1 MFLKKIKINSNSSI
15 FVILAILLIVGFAVN
30 PRFGS
35 ARNILSMLR
44 QAVPLGILTLGAS
57 FVMISGGVD
66 LSVAATIQLVPMF
79 FTFGYALYGV
89 PGLIIGI
96 FLALLVGFVIGL
108 LNGIVVTKGLV
119 PPFLATLFMGII
131 LVGMRYMILGSKPA
145 GIIPEGMQ
153 NFVKGSIGPI
163 PNAIIVLIII
173 AVLCHAV
180 LNNTVFGRNLI
191 AVGTNKSA
199 ANFSGVKVNFT
210 TIVSYCISSVVA
222 VISAIMVSG
231 YIGFAD
237 GDIATGYE
245 FDVLL
250 VAVLGGNA
258 LGGGRSSVTGILGGA
273 FVVTVLLS
281 IVIIFGLD
289 VNYQYIIKGSIL
301 LLAAIINTIVSK
313 K

>member
-1 MFLKKIKINSNSSI
+1 
-15 FVILAILLIVGFAVN
+15 
-30 PRFGS
+30 
-35 ARNILSMLR
+35 
-44 QAVPLGILTLGAS
+44 
-57 FVMISGGVD
+57 
-66 LSVAATIQLVPMF
+66 
-79 FTFGYALYGV
+79 
-89 PGLIIGI
+89 
-96 FLALLVGFVIGL
+96 
-108 LNGIVVTKGLV
+108 
-119 PPFLATLFMGII
+119 
-131 LVGMRYMILGSKPA
+131 
-145 GIIPEGMQ
+145 
-153 NFVKGSIGPI
+153 
-163 PNAIIVLIII
+163 
-173 AVLCHAV
+173 